1 MKVGDLV
8 SRKDAIFKPDW
19 GVGVVVSYDGYG
31 KFKVLWSSRRKPTS
45 HDLYELV
52 SCESR

>member
-1 MKVGDLV
+1 MKPGDLV
-8 SRKDAIFKPDW
+8 SRKDAFGKPYW
-19 GVGVVVSYDGYG
+19 GVVVVVSYDGYG
-31 KFKVLWSSRRKPTS
+31 RFKVLWSSRCEPTS

>member
-1 MKVGDLV
+1 MKPGDLV
-8 SRKDAIFKPDW
+8 SRKDAFGKPDW

-31 KFKVLWSSRRKPTS
+31 RFKVLWSSRCEPTS